1 MEIRH
6 HHRRPRAEALP
17 PLRERI
23 RSLRLLPP
31 FLRLVWDTHPPAAAG
46 ILVLRLLQAF
56 GPVALLWVAKI
67 IVDTVIANLGSA
79 DPDWT
84 RLIQLVALELGIALV
99 LDALQ
104 RGSSLLESMLGDL
117 FSNRMS
123 VRLMEH
129 AATLD
134 LEHFEDPEFY
144 DHLERARRQTVGRL
158 ALISL
163 LLSMGQSLLTLLSL
177 TAAIVAF
184 NPWLLLLLA
193 VAVVPSFLG
202 ETHYAG
208 LSYSLLYQWTPE
220 RRQLDYLRYVASSDA
235 TAKEVKLF
243 GLSDHLIERYATLA
257 DAFYRANRA
266 LALRRAAVGA
276 ALVAFSTIVYYGAYG
291 FMIWQTVAGAI
302 TVGSLTFLAGSFQRS
317 RDLIQR
323 ILLGFAD
330 IFEQSLFIRDLFT
343 FLRMRPKL
351 AARPDVHPVPRPIRR
366 GFVFEDVGFRYP
378 GSERWVLRHVDFTL
392 EPGER
397 LALVGENGAGKTT
410 LVKLLA
416 RLYDPSEGRVLL
428 DGVDLRDYDPADLRR
443 AIGVIFQ
450 DFVRYDM
457 IARENIAV
465 GRIEA
470 LDDSARI
477 RDSAGKSLADAVIAR
492 LPGGYDQ
499 MLGRRFDGGANL
511 SGGEW
516 QKIALARAY
525 MRDAEVLI
533 LDEPTAALDARAEFE
548 VFQRFSELTA
558 GRMAV
563 LISHRF
569 STVRMAD
576 RILVL
581 GNGTVLE
588 YGSHDEL
595 LRQGGT
601 YAELFTLQAAG
612 YR

>member
-1 MEIRH
+1 MPPR
-6 HHRRPRAEALP
+6 HHRRLSPDEIP
-17 PLRERI
+17 PLRER
-23 RSLRLLPP
+23 LRGLRRLPP
-31 FLRLVWDTHPPAAAG
+31 FLKLVWATKPGYAAG
-46 ILVLRLLQAF
+46 IIALRVAQAF
-56 GPVALLWVAKI
+56 GPVALLWVAKLI
-67 IVDTVIANLGSA
+67 IDEVVASIGAA
-79 DPDWT
+79 APDWR
-84 RLIQLVALELGIALV
+84 RLATLLVLELAIALA
-99 LDALQ
+99 LDAMQ
-104 RGSSLLESMLGDL
+104 RASALLESLLGDL

-134 LEHFEDPEFY
+134 LEYFEDPEFY

-163 LLSMGQSLLTLLSL
+163 LLSMGQSLLTLASL
-177 TAAIVAF
+177 MAALIAF
-184 NPWLLLLLA
+184 SPWLLALLVIA
-193 VAVVPSFLG
+193 VLPSFLG

-235 TAKEVKLF
+235 TAKEIKLF
-243 GLSDHLIERYATLA
+243 GLSPHFIRRYATLA
-257 DAFYRANRA
+257 DDYFLANRG
-266 LALRRAAVGA
+266 LALRRAGVGA
-276 ALVAFSTIVYYGAYG
+276 LLVAISTLVYYGAYG
-291 FMIWQTVAGAI
+291 YIVWQTVAGMI
-302 TVGSLTFLAGSFQRS
+302 SIGTLTFLAGSFQRS
-317 RDLIQR
+317 RDLISR
-323 ILLGFAD
+323 ILLGSAD
-330 IFEQSLFIRDLFT
+330 VFEQSLFIGDLFR
-343 FLRMRPKL
+343 FLEMQPRVASLPG
-351 AARPDVHPVPRPIRR
+351 ARPVPQPIRE
-366 GFVFEDVGFRYP
+366 GFRFEGVGFRYP
-378 GSERWVLRHVDFTL
+378 GSERWVLRDVSL
-392 EPGER
+392 ELRAGER

-416 RLYDPSEGRVLL
+416 RLYDPSEGRILL
-428 DGVDLRDYDPADLRR
+428 DGIDLRDYDTDSLRC

-465 GRIEA
+465 GRIDA
-470 LDDSARI
+470 LDEAAVIEQAAR
-477 RDSAGKSLADAVIAR
+477 KSLASDVVAR
-492 LPGGYDQ
+492 LEHGYDH

-525 MRDAEVLI
+525 MREAQVLI
-533 LDEPTAALDARAEFE
+533 LDEPTAALDARAEYH

-558 GRMAV
+558 GRMAI

-576 RILVL
+576 RIVVLEDGRVTEQGAHEELVL
-581 GNGTVLE
+581 K
-588 YGSHDEL
+588 
-595 LRQGGT
+595 GGT
-601 YAELFTLQAAG
+601 YAELFSLQAAG